1 MWQTQTTIQ
10 EKGYTN
16 TEVIYLFPFFG
27 TSNSPTQAKPPF
39 AGLVEL
45 DEYLMSLAELP
56 KSLAVQLSKSGT
68 NLIGG
73 PKLSL
78 DLGVGLNDYIYM
90 SETAKKTARAKYG
103 SYNST
108 VRVNALAEI
117 EADFLVNYITPEGLQ
132 TLLSSQR
139 SLRVAYKKRP
149 ASSVA
154 TPSSFLVDVRGKT
167 EPGNPVFEVPLFA
180 YEVLFV
186 DQNGVRREMPYEIS
200 CRGTFNFREAY
211 DLTSGGLNTAQMS
224 LAREFKEKGVVD
236 TNPSQMDAIQGS
248 NVADFPSAYA
258 TGMMKADS
266 YYHLLYQWGENLQ
279 GSAEITVKVPQS
291 IMDSEWKADRI
302 LSYDRVMNRNSD
314 IEFAGTKK
322 AASGQVLF
330 TTSYSLD
337 ASSPEVFKISIPIYI
352 EPLPNHLVMTSDG
365 IKSKWE
371 VMDDVN
377 HLADHQKVTLNL
389 RLARPRSSELW
400 SNADLNDDL
409 VISYDEY
416 ISPEGVAARR
426 AGRAGAS
433 PVPNTKIVFV
443 PDPMN
448 SWLSAKKTYSATSNV
463 SGFLGITLP
472 PGRWSVSRTTD
483 ELVSVGENYKGSYT
497 YATLSL
503 MEQALMTD
511 KYGADAATRNYA
523 PNVVPM
529 AKISVPAAFYW
540 RETDDY
546 DTTPTAVVGA
556 KLIQDLTGTTQDVL
570 SGYELRQ
577 NVPPL
582 KQDKPATADTIY
594 QKLKGMYSQTDK
606 SGYPQIGNGT
616 TTSRQVFDT
625 AVLVFKEDSPYDL
638 SLVGEFERRLESE
651 HDSETIGIDIP
662 MPGVGGSTEYNG
674 YKIMRVI
681 VDAETWNEATR
692 NTYPGMTWSSDVPP
706 LNQFPVSVVAGI
718 ASGDY
723 TADEGDESISTIRI
737 PKLSGHKANG
747 KCFEAL
753 VYWKNHTS
761 EQTEII
767 SLYGIKHG
775 VEHLKRLNA
784 TINTVGS
791 ATVAAVPQL
800 YADNIPELHMWATVN
815 AAILAGQIILIKAPT
830 HHAGWDAINADLA
843 KKSEG
848 GLMVEAMRAID
859 GGGLPKFPAGDST
872 TPIHNQ
878 FRGPNPPIPLGPEAI
893 GELTLPANRVD
904 FTTVDLSIKAPPPLP
919 RRGAHYP
926 GVLVLF
932 EADVFPTAIVTFPDG
947 YDARGNLNGTQFF
960 GAAQA
965 HVEFVQEGGP
975 LQAPQPYADEDD
987 EYNMGFGFL

>member
-27 TSNSPTQAKPPF
+27 TSKIPKQKGISTPQAKPPF

-322 AASGQVLF
+322 A
-330 TTSYSLD
+330 
-337 ASSPEVFKISIPIYI
+337 
-352 EPLPNHLVMTSDG
+352 
-365 IKSKWE
+365 
-371 VMDDVN
+371 
-377 HLADHQKVTLNL
+377 
-389 RLARPRSSELW
+389 
-400 SNADLNDDL
+400 
-409 VISYDEY
+409 
-416 ISPEGVAARR
+416 
-426 AGRAGAS
+426 
-433 PVPNTKIVFV
+433 
-443 PDPMN
+443 
-448 SWLSAKKTYSATSNV
+448 
-463 SGFLGITLP
+463 
-472 PGRWSVSRTTD
+472 
-483 ELVSVGENYKGSYT
+483 
-497 YATLSL
+497 
-503 MEQALMTD
+503 
-511 KYGADAATRNYA
+511 
-523 PNVVPM
+523 
-529 AKISVPAAFYW
+529 
-540 RETDDY
+540 
-546 DTTPTAVVGA
+546 
-556 KLIQDLTGTTQDVL
+556 
-570 SGYELRQ
+570 
-577 NVPPL
+577 
-582 KQDKPATADTIY
+582 KQ
-594 QKLKGMYSQTDK
+594 
-606 SGYPQIGNGT
+606 
-616 TTSRQVFDT
+616 
-625 AVLVFKEDSPYDL
+625 
-638 SLVGEFERRLESE
+638 
-651 HDSETIGIDIP
+651 
-662 MPGVGGSTEYNG
+662 
-674 YKIMRVI
+674 
-681 VDAETWNEATR
+681 
-692 NTYPGMTWSSDVPP
+692 
-706 LNQFPVSVVAGI
+706 
-718 ASGDY
+718 
-723 TADEGDESISTIRI
+723 
-737 PKLSGHKANG
+737 
-747 KCFEAL
+747 
-753 VYWKNHTS
+753 
-761 EQTEII
+761 
-767 SLYGIKHG
+767 
-775 VEHLKRLNA
+775 
-784 TINTVGS
+784 
-791 ATVAAVPQL
+791 
-800 YADNIPELHMWATVN
+800 
-815 AAILAGQIILIKAPT
+815 
-830 HHAGWDAINADLA
+830 
-843 KKSEG
+843 
-848 GLMVEAMRAID
+848 
-859 GGGLPKFPAGDST
+859 
-872 TPIHNQ
+872 
-878 FRGPNPPIPLGPEAI
+878 
-893 GELTLPANRVD
+893 
-904 FTTVDLSIKAPPPLP
+904 
-919 RRGAHYP
+919 
-926 GVLVLF
+926 
-932 EADVFPTAIVTFPDG
+932 
-947 YDARGNLNGTQFF
+947 
-960 GAAQA
+960 
-965 HVEFVQEGGP
+965 
-975 LQAPQPYADEDD
+975 
-987 EYNMGFGFL
+987 